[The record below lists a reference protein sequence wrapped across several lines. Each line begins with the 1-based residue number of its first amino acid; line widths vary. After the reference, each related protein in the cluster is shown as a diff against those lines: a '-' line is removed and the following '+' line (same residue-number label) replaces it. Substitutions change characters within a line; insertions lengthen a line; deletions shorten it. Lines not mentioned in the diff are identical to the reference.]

1 MLQQT
6 GSSVPAGITPLR
18 VTVSQNASET
28 VLDLGPV
35 FAAMPGLQHKEGL
48 HLTVLGNT
56 NARLVTPDLSGSALT
71 LTYARGPS
79 GTATITVNATD
90 VDGVCAQQTVVV
102 TVLPLHPVT
111 SAGGVSP
118 IPPPEPSTPRGIS
131 A

>member
-6 GSSVPAGITPLR
+6 GSSAPAGSTRLH

-35 FAAMPGLQHKEGL
+35 FAAVPGLQHDAGL

-56 NARLVTPDLSGSALT
+56 NGRLVTPDLSGSALT
-71 LTYARGPS
+71 LTYTPGLS

-90 VDGVCAQQTVVV
+90 ADGVCAQQTVVV
-102 TVLPLHPVT
+102 TVSPLRPVVG
-111 SAGGVSP
+111 AGVVTP
-118 IPPPEPSTPRGIS
+118 IPLPMPSTPSGS
-131 A
+131 SQ